1 MLGYKEPKNTYEIAM
16 NEIYTAAEQ
25 FINNRTYAGLD
36 PIVSNLETIYKSIP
50 YDLQMELSDYF
61 YQLLCLTD
69 NESGVEDG
77 MEE

>member
-16 NEIYTAAEQ
+16 NEICTVAEQ

-69 NESGVEDG
+69 NESGED
-77 MEE
+77 E